1 MNAPES
7 KKLAGEKTLDAA
19 APRERS
25 GGIQSLERAF
35 AILEVV
41 ASSRDGITLIE
52 LSKAVGLHNS
62 TAFHLL
68 KTMVQLG
75 YVAHPRDSKR
85 YLIGS
90 RLFTL
95 AAGALDES
103 TLLALSTPVLEA
115 LTLETGEAAH
125 FAIRSGQDAVVIAKT
140 PGAGLMQMSV
150 RTGSARPVH
159 ATALGKVLLG
169 AMSDADLREF
179 LDGMELVKLT
189 PATIVDREV
198 LLREILEAR
207 AHGVAYDDGEF
218 NEEVRCVAVPVRDF
232 AGRAVGA
239 IGISAPKWRVSQALL
254 ESKGADVKKAAATL
268 SAQLGYRQPS
278 IGAS

>member
-1 MNAPES
+1 MNAPDS
-7 KKLAGEKTLDAA
+7 KKLAREKALDAA

-41 ASSRDGITLIE
+41 ASSRDGITLID
-52 LSKAVGLHNS
+52 LSKAVALHNS

-75 YVAHPRDSKR
+75 YVAHPRNSKR
-85 YLIGS
+85 YRIGS

-103 TLLALSTPVLEA
+103 TLLALCTPVLES

-140 PGAGLMQMSV
+140 PGAGLMQMAV

-169 AMSDADLREF
+169 AMNDADLRDF
-179 LDGMELVKLT
+179 LDGMELMKLT
-189 PATIVDREV
+189 PATTVDRQV
-198 LLREILEAR
+198 LLQEILEAR
-207 AHGVAYDDGEF
+207 THGVAYDDGEF

-232 AGRAVGA
+232 AGRDVGA
-239 IGISAPKWRVSQALL
+239 IGISAPKWRVSHELL
-254 ESKGADVKKAAATL
+254 QRKADAVKKAAAAL
-268 SAQLGYRQPS
+268 SAQLGYCQKIVSTP
-278 IGAS
+278 